1 VISVASALAVALHLI
16 VVHSANG
23 TDISV
28 NIDSITSLR
37 SRPIGGDS
45 IFTEYV
51 HCMISMSDG
60 KFVAVVEDCE
70 TVRRLSEEAK

>member
-1 VISVASALAVALHLI
+1 VASALAVVLRLI
-16 VVHSANG
+16 VVHAA
-23 TDISV
+23 DRHRDCRQC
-28 NIDSITSLR
+28 IDSITSLR
-37 SRPIGGDS
+37 SRPVGGDS
-45 IFTEYV
+45 IFTEHV